1 MATKVVREEEIELQ
15 DGRKVTIKPLNIKG
29 LRKFMAVVKKFDS
42 VEDEDESL
50 DLMVEAV
57 QVALF
62 KVDPEIAEDKDY
74 LEENLD
80 MNTINRIMEVA
91 GGVDMSGGDPNLPK
105 AG

>member
-1 MATKVVREEEIELQ
+1 MATQIVKEEIVELQ
-15 DGRKVTIKPLNIKG
+15 DGKELTVKPLNIKG
-29 LRKFMAVVKKFDS
+29 LRKFMAVVKKF
-42 VEDEDESL
+42 EDVDDDEQGL

-57 QVALF
+57 QVALT
-62 KVDPEIAEDKDY
+62 KQHPEEAEDRDY

-80 MNTINRIMEVA
+80 MNAINRIMQVA